1 MAYLAILTFTGAAA
15 LSIGAIAA
23 SVAPQWRR
31 ILRLVSGEIEALPQ
45 VVR

>member
-1 MAYLAILTFTGAAA
+1 MAFLAILTFTGAAA
-15 LSIGAIAA
+15 LSIGTIAT

-31 ILRLVSGEIEALPQ
+31 ILRLASDEIEAMPQ

>member
-1 MAYLAILTFTGAAA
+1 MPFLAILTFTSAAA

-31 ILRLVSGEIEALPQ
+31 ILRVASGEVGPAPQ
-45 VVR
+45 GVR